1 MITAGIINN
10 IILIS
15 FFLFVSEKPADV
27 KDDKQ
32 KLLNNNNKDVK
43 ADEKPKT
50 ETIEKS
56 FLQEIMTPHILI
68 ANLSI

>member
-1 MITAGIINN
+1 LITAGIINN

-15 FFLFVSEKPADV
+15 FFLFVSEKQADV

-50 ETIEKS
+50 ETTEKS